1 MKIGSIDNK
10 LKMQE
15 QELKEP
21 KQYFT
26 GENKK
31 EIFQSGEKENTSPSG
46 WQEPR
51 GGEASLKL
59 SSEWQADAETILQT
73 MGFSSAGNFPSRRH
87 YSLFA

>member
-1 MKIGSIDNK
+1 VRTSFFHKKIFPRLRCRAERLDPVK
-10 LKMQE
+10 
-15 QELKEP
+15 
-21 KQYFT
+21 
-26 GENKK
+26 
-31 EIFQSGEKENTSPSG
+31 KENTSPSG

-73 MGFSSAGNFPSRRH
+73 MGFSSVGNFPSQRH